1 MGTIKLGFMQGRL
14 SPKVRN
20 QIQAFPNI
28 KIMEWTI
35 DDYNYNKNPLM
46 TEVGR
51 NQINTLKK
59 KYGIKINSITC
70 DFLMTNTFYKKKKI
84 NKLNENKFFKF
95 LENCKKIKIN
105 LIIVP
110 LVDKSS
116 IKNKS
121 EENNIISFFNNY
133 ENYLIKNKMKIAFE
147 SDLNFNKLR
156 NI

>member
-20 QIQAFPNI
+20 QIQAFTFLYWKREFKIARKINI

-59 KYGIKINSITC
+59 KYGINKFITC
-70 DFLMTNTFYKKKKI
+70 DFLMTNTFIKI

-95 LENCKKIKIN
+95 
-105 LIIVP
+105 
-110 LVDKSS
+110 
-116 IKNKS
+116 
-121 EENNIISFFNNY
+121 
-133 ENYLIKNKMKIAFE
+133 
-147 SDLNFNKLR
+147 
-156 NI
+156 